1 MTDPSSRDAVSKALW
16 SRQLLGAADVR
27 ALLLGTLLLRL
38 AGRMFALAIVL
49 YAFGTDRFA
58 VARRMA
64 GLCRHGTRSGNQSG
78 GRRTHRPSGLGVG
91 DNRRYDG
98 ERGLRCGTD
107 SGRSPGLG
115 KCPSAAR
122 SGKPVF
128 ADQSAEYGRGPL
140 AASAP
145 GTCDG
150 TRPRECH
157 GYGNPWPVGHR
168 RSCVGR
174 RDCRFRWIGAGT
186 WHDRDHLHDC
196 RAVRRHRFADR
207 AADCHVWVR
216 CCRRHAAECRVS
228 CDTPRCAA
236 SQWPIRSTKFH
247 GESWSLSCR
256 CTRRASL
263 PAARAPPS
271 PACSGHALV
280 SSVESRP

>member
-1 MTDPSSRDAVSKALW
+1 MGPRLNDDRPIVQGCSVEGSLVPSAPRCGRCESV
-16 SRQLLGAADVR
+16 AARHAPAAAGGSHVCACNR
-27 ALLLGTLLLRL
+27 ALC
-38 AGRMFALAIVL
+38 I
-49 YAFGTDRFA
+49 GTDRFA

-145 GTCDG
+145 RTCDG

-186 WHDRDHLHDC
+186 
-196 RAVRRHRFADR
+196 
-207 AADCHVWVR
+207 
-216 CCRRHAAECRVS
+216 
-228 CDTPRCAA
+228 
-236 SQWPIRSTKFH
+236 
-247 GESWSLSCR
+247 CR
-256 CTRRASL
+256 C
-263 PAARAPPS
+263 
-271 PACSGHALV
+271 
-280 SSVESRP
+280 